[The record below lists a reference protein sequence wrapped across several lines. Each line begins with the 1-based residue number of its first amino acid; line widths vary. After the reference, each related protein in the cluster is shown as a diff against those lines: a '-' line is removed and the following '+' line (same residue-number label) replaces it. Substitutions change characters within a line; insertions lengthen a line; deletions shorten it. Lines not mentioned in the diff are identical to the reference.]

1 MTNRN
6 RPSGPAPETDV
17 RLLDLLQRSGAAIS
31 SKLDLQSAAQTVID
45 QAAAQSGASA
55 GTVFY
60 AQDGRDR
67 GVLSRR
73 EPRWDAFAHVGDP
86 RGAPLPASVMSG
98 GEILFSGNLA
108 ADPARTPVTPLEG
121 LPPDSAADV
130 RSYLAVPV
138 VLRSGAVIGG
148 LALGHRERDVFT
160 EWTKRLVTGIA
171 AQAAI
176 AFDNALL
183 YEATRRTAEERARLL
198 DTERAARSQLEQASA
213 KKDEALAIL
222 SHDLRSPLNS
232 ILGWSEVLLA
242 RVGADSEHRHGLE
255 AIARNARVQARMIA
269 ELIDHNRTV
278 ATQGKSGA
286 AVAELAAVLPWTRPR
301 PSGQLQVSLDG
312 VTVLVID
319 DDDDARDLVKT
330 ILVDAKADAVTAASA
345 DEGVALLRRVHPD
358 VIVSDIGMSVRDGYQ
373 FIRLVRMLAPPDG
386 GKTPAVALTA
396 FVQPEDRARAL
407 LAGYQ
412 EHLSKPVEAD
422 VLVAAVRR
430 LAARGHDVR

>member
-1 MTNRN
+1 MTNRD
-6 RPSGPAPETDV
+6 RPSGPTPEDDV
-17 RLLDLLQRSGAAIS
+17 RLLDLLQRSGAAIA
-31 SKLDLQSAAQTVID
+31 SKLDLQSVAHTVID
-45 QAAAQSGASA
+45 QAAALSGASA

-60 AQDGRDR
+60 AEDGRDR

-86 RGAPLPASVMSG
+86 RGAPLPASVLSS

-108 ADPARTPVTPLEG
+108 AEPQRTPVTPVDG
-121 LPPDSAADV
+121 VPDDSVAAV
-130 RSYLAVPV
+130 HSYLAVPI
-138 VLRSGAVIGG
+138 VLRSGAVVGG
-148 LALGHRERDVFT
+148 LALGHRDRDVFT
-160 EWTKRLVTGIA
+160 ERTKRLATGIA

-198 DTERAARSQLEQASA
+198 DTERSARSQLEHASV
-213 KKDEALAIL
+213 KRDEALAIL
-222 SHDLRSPLNS
+222 SHELRSPLNS

-255 AIARNARVQARMIA
+255 AIARNARVQARMIG
-269 ELIDHNRTV
+269 ELIDQNRT
-278 ATQGKSGA
+278 AAALGKSGA
-286 AVAELAAVLPWTRPR
+286 TAELAAVLPSVRPR
-301 PSGQLQVSLDG
+301 PAGQPQVSLAG

-330 ILVDAKADAVTAASA
+330 ILVDAKADTVTAASA
-345 DEGVALLRRVHPD
+345 DEGVALLRRVRPD
-358 VIVSDIGMSVRDGYQ
+358 VIVSDIGMSLRDGYQ
-373 FIRLVRMLAPPDG
+373 FIRLVRMMAPPDG

-422 VLVAAVRR
+422 RLVAAVRR
-430 LAARGHDVR
+430 LANPA